1 MVMAMY
7 SVTAG
12 QDSIQQSVGQSS
24 ILLAQDM
31 ARFIEFGITVKIDD
45 LVDYSKISIVQN
57 ALVKSNQEFD
67 ELEDIQAYI
76 TQQDDDWKSVT
87 LETIT
92 PFMQS
97 LISNEVA
104 QGIKENSVEKI
115 NPRTGHS
122 AFAEVFLTNEYGAPV
137 TLSGKISDY
146 RQDDEDW
153 WKNAK
158 VNGISV
164 GKTEYDESART
175 DVIPIGIKITD
186 ENGNFIGV
194 MKAALSVRSMIREA
208 EIFTQP
214 DSSTQVNIITE
225 QGNLVY
231 SSTAF
236 RFHEDISDQNFFNK
250 LQASPQEGFFVN
262 EGEFKTELVAYARP
276 HNLSVLGEQDWIFV
290 IKHQIGEVG
299 ILSSMV
305 TLRNDMILASV
316 VIIGLATGLG
326 IIFSRSFSNE
336 FKKLTYLAREIGKEH
351 FDVKVDLKGKGEMAQ
366 LVKNMQDMGSK
377 LKNAKKSKDEFVAMI
392 SHELKTPLTPIK
404 IYTSALK
411 NPKVFGEL
419 NQKQVDAIDGIHYN
433 ADRLERLIGDLLDV
447 QKLELGKIKFEN
459 KWIVVEEFMAMVT
472 ESLKSQTEQK
482 GGQLINHTKGKIIM
496 KSDTPRLAQVFSNL
510 INNSIDFIPENKGK
524 IEINAQNKKD
534 NVLFSVKDN
543 GSGMTLE
550 TQKSLFQKF
559 YQADTSIRRK
569 HGGTGLGLA
578 ICKGIVVGLGGKI
591 WLESEV
597 GKGTNVYFTIPRG
610 TVDENIDSR

>member
-1 MVMAMY
+1 MAMY

-24 ILLAQDM
+24 VLLAQDM

-45 LVDYSKISIVQN
+45 LVDYSKLSVVQN

-104 QGIKENSVEKI
+104 QGIQKNSVEKI

-146 RQDDEDW
+146 RQDDEEW
-153 WKNAK
+153 WQKAK
-158 VNGISV
+158 ANGISV

-236 RFHEDISDQNFFNK
+236 RFHEDISDQNFFKK

-262 EGEFKTELVAYARP
+262 EGEFKTELVAYVRP

-299 ILSSMV
+299 ILSSML

-316 VIIGLATGLG
+316 VIIGIATGLG
-326 IIFSRSFSNE
+326 IIFSRSFSSQ
-336 FKKLTYLAREIGKEH
+336 FTKLTYLAKEIGKEN
-351 FDVKVDLKGKGEMAQ
+351 FDAKVNLKGKGEMAH
-366 LVKNMQDMGSK
+366 LLKNMHKMGTA
-377 LKNAKKSKDEFVAMI
+377 LKNAKKSKDEFVAMV

-404 IYTSALK
+404 IYASALK
-411 NPKVFGEL
+411 KPKMFGEL
-419 NQKQVDAIDGIHYN
+419 NQRQVEAVDGIHFN
-433 ADRLERLIGDLLDV
+433 AVRLERLIEDLLDAQRIETGRMMFKKANFSV
-447 QKLELGKIKFEN
+447 NGFLDAAVKNYQIMSQQKNIQITSKIN
-459 KWIVVEEFMAMVT
+459 GQV
-472 ESLKSQTEQK
+472 SLY
-482 GGQLINHTKGKIIM
+482 
-496 KSDTPRLAQVFSNL
+496 SDKKRLDQVLDNL
-510 INNSIDFIPENKGK
+510 CRNSIDFVS
-524 IEINAQNKKD
+524 KD
-534 NVLFSVKDN
+534 TGTIQIIAEHHLDEVLFTVKDN
-543 GSGMTLE
+543 GKGISKE
-550 TQKSLFQKF
+550 AQKKLFTRF
-559 YQADTSIRRK
+559 YQADVSMTRR

-578 ICKGIVVGLGGKI
+578 ICKGIVEGLGGKI
-591 WLESEV
+591 WFESEV
-597 GKGTNVYFTIPRG
+597 GKGANFYFTIPRG
-610 TVDENIDSR
+610 TLDENIDSR